1 MKQRSLITLLAL
13 VLLGVVAKAQPAI
26 KVFNNGQIAFQSST
40 GTYGIQIPTNGVA
53 SFEPNITTSYNIIN
67 VTKLRSQLTEAWVV
81 RNVNYPA
88 SSNKRFCVLGNGN
101 VCAYGSYL
109 NTIPYPSKGQGGYP
123 IENASGMISQMNGY
137 YFTSHEFDGI
147 TPEDFEDN
155 ENILPGALEG
165 LLKDLAK
172 DKTLCMDAEAL
183 EAVLPEAVRHDNEG
197 HLAINYNA
205 VLIVLVEA
213 FKEQQ
218 STIESLQK
226 ELTDLKTGFKGSYGI
241 ESMGNAKNVLFQ
253 NIPNPT
259 NSSTTINCYLDS
271 YFSKATIAI
280 YDLNGLQLKEYSV
293 YHQGKNT
300 ITIEANEFKPGIYM
314 YSLLVDEKLVDTKR
328 MVITAK

>member
-1 MKQRSLITLLAL
+1 MLAL

-40 GTYGIQIPTNGVA
+40 GSYGIQIPTNGVA
-53 SFEPNITTSYNIIN
+53 SFEPNITTTYNAVN

-81 RNVNYPA
+81 KNVNYPYPG
-88 SSNKRFCVLGNGN
+88 NIRFCVLGNGN

-137 YFTSHEFDGI
+137 YFDSHEFDGI

-172 DKTLCMDAEAL
+172 DKALCMDAEAL

-226 ELTDLKTGFKGSYGI
+226 ELSDLKTGFKSYGL
-241 ESMGNAKNVLFQ
+241 ENAWDSKNVLYQ
-253 NIPNPT
+253 NAPNPT
-259 NSSTTINCYLDS
+259 NSSTTINCYLDT
-271 YFSKATIAI
+271 YVSKAIIAV
-280 YDLNGLQLKEYSV
+280 YDLNGLQLKEYPV
-293 YHQGKNT
+293 YHHGKNT
-300 ITIEANEFKPGIYM
+300 VTIEANEFKPGIYM
-314 YSLLVDEKLVDTKR
+314 YSFLVDGKLVDTKR
-328 MVITAK
+328 MVITSK

>member
-1 MKQRSLITLLAL
+1 MAWHLLSPTLL
-13 VLLGVVAKAQPAI
+13 PP
-26 KVFNNGQIAFQSST
+26 NNA
-40 GTYGIQIPTNGVA
+40 V
-53 SFEPNITTSYNIIN
+53 N

-81 RNVNYPA
+81 KNVNYPYPG
-88 SSNKRFCVLGNGN
+88 NIRFCVLGNGN

-137 YFTSHEFDGI
+137 YFASHEFDGI

-218 STIESLQK
+218 ARIDQLEDILR
-226 ELTDLKTGFKGSYGI
+226 E
-241 ESMGNAKNVLFQ
+241 
-253 NIPNPT
+253 
-259 NSSTTINCYLDS
+259 
-271 YFSKATIAI
+271 
-280 YDLNGLQLKEYSV
+280 NGLLK
-293 YHQGKNT
+293 
-300 ITIEANEFKPGIYM
+300 P
-314 YSLLVDEKLVDTKR
+314 
-328 MVITAK
+328 

>member
-53 SFEPNITTSYNIIN
+53 SFEPNITTTYNAVN

-81 RNVNYPA
+81 KNVNYPYPG
-88 SSNKRFCVLGNGN
+88 NIRFCVLGNGN

-109 NTIPYPSKGQGGYP
+109 NTIPYPSKSQGGYP
-123 IENASGMISQMNGY
+123 IENASSMISQMNGY
-137 YFTSHEFDGI
+137 YFDSHEFDGI

-155 ENILPGALEG
+155 ENILPGAMEG

-172 DKTLCMDAEAL
+172 DKILGMDAEAL
-183 EAVLPEAVRHDNEG
+183 ETVLPEAVRHDNEG

-226 ELTDLKTGFKGSYGI
+226 ELSDLKTGFKSYGL
-241 ESMGNAKNVLFQ
+241 ENAWDSKNVLYQ
-253 NIPNPT
+253 NAPNPT
-259 NSSTTINCYLDS
+259 NSSTTINCYLDT
-271 YFSKATIAI
+271 YVSKATIAI